1 MTKSH
6 IYFLLFEE
14 NSKCVKKHIPI
25 LPLICRRCHTLK
37 CHHSWWQV

>member
-14 NSKCVKKHIPI
+14 NSKCVKKHIPRKR
-25 LPLICRRCHTLK
+25 LLG
-37 CHHSWWQV
+37 